1 MMLIIAWPTVIFV
14 LVFLLAI
21 AFSLVC
27 ENARRKSFRPITMR
41 PCAGREWR
49 RHFPV
54 ASKADIRE
62 FLVLFEDAFAV
73 GRKHALKFRPDD
85 RIMDVYR
92 AVNPPK
98 WTMADQLELEI
109 FGLSVED
116 RYGVSL
122 PDIWRD
128 DLTLGDVFAQAKPGS
143 ID

>member
-1 MMLIIAWPTVIFV
+1 MMLIIVWPTVIFV
-14 LVFLLAI
+14 LLGFVAI
-21 AFSLVC
+21 AFGLVG
-27 ENARRKSFRPITMR
+27 EIARRKSLRPITLR
-41 PCAGREWR
+41 SCAGREWR
-49 RHFPV
+49 RHFPA
-54 ASKADIRE
+54 ASSADIRE
-62 FLVLFEDAFAV
+62 FLVRFEGAFGV

-85 RIMDVYR
+85 RIMDIYR

-98 WTMADQLELEI
+98 WTMADQMEVEI

-128 DLTLGDVFAQAKPGS
+128 DLTLGDVFAQAKRGS